1 MTRRLPAYAR
11 DIAEARKAGMV
22 PASGEIIVALDVWR
36 WGKQPGGALARCLVP
51 EDRKIEDLDFWFLA
65 GLDVLVAWS
74 SAVSAGN
81 RVMALAKAV
90 LATGPRRLLLL
101 DVAAESGRACQWIK
115 SAERGI
121 EVQP

>member
-74 SAVSAGN
+74 SAVSASN
-81 RVMALAKAV
+81 RVMALARALLAV
-90 LATGPRRLLLL
+90 DPQRLLLL
-101 DVAAESGRACQWIK
+101 DLAAAAGPVCQWIK
-115 SAERGI
+115 SVDRGI